1 MRYKSPV
8 HGEGNVRIKGADRTS
23 VSREA
28 KTVNSSWLMSILLL
42 SLSLSFSLAL
52 SFRTLASSCVLC
64 QIFVSS
70 FHL

>member
-28 KTVNSSWLMSILLL
+28 KTVNSSWLVSILLL
-42 SLSLSFSLAL
+42 SLSSSLAL